1 MIELVESTL
10 QLSKVD
16 LISTY
21 GFKGERS
28 GSIPATSVV
37 QNDIIGPAVSDAQVI
52 FLSFLTHFF
61 FKCNF
66 VYLFYFLLV
75 ISSCVYCLCF
85 FFKKN

>member
-52 FLSFLTHFF
+52 F
-61 FKCNF
+61 
-66 VYLFYFLLV
+66 
-75 ISSCVYCLCF
+75 CF
-85 FFKKN
+85 F